1 MRDKPLTRS
10 VLGQIELSATVPYW
24 SEEVADKI
32 FQELRNTTTSYDDT
46 KKVNQEIIDFKLK
59 CNDPNYT
66 STNPTFQETV
76 ALLQQHT
83 ATNQD
88 IDFMTAN
95 KIKADPDLLKQYLL
109 NIIHLSTNYSSAI
122 KRLNKLYHKRLENSR
137 SLKRI
142 EYYPVLQKMEA
153 DQMLFDCAEKEYQ
166 DALAQLEVCRKDKPK
181 SIIFFK
187 PPKPVAPVY
196 ETPGFFNKKKVL
208 ARNEELQRKY
218 DSEMAEYNRKCVEE
232 TAAIEKETRIAEE
245 QYSARVSNAEL
256 VAENARA
263 KMESLRV
270 IPGNYVPEKTVAAC
284 PEKAIQRILDE
295 EIDRT
300 ENALIE
306 LNYTV
311 RKLYSYGVVYEKYRD
326 IVALST
332 FYEYFMAG
340 RCDSLEGANGA
351 YNLYESE
358 VRANLIITNLQ
369 QIERDLQQI
378 AKNQYMICHQLK
390 EMNRSLNDLNMRMG
404 MVCDTLE
411 RINDN
416 TTAIR
421 SDVQDM
427 NQYME
432 QLSKNS
438 SIIAYNTAATAY
450 YSKINAELTNALGF
464 MVALK

>member
-311 RKLYSYGVVYEKYRD
+311 RKLYTVCLPRLPVRLRAEIFGV
-326 IVALST
+326 A
-332 FYEYFMAG
+332 
-340 RCDSLEGANGA
+340 
-351 YNLYESE
+351 
-358 VRANLIITNLQ
+358 
-369 QIERDLQQI
+369 
-378 AKNQYMICHQLK
+378 
-390 EMNRSLNDLNMRMG
+390 
-404 MVCDTLE
+404 
-411 RINDN
+411 
-416 TTAIR
+416 
-421 SDVQDM
+421 
-427 NQYME
+427 
-432 QLSKNS
+432 S
-438 SIIAYNTAATAY
+438 SILKNRNSPASAAAV
-450 YSKINAELTNALGF
+450 LTRW
-464 MVALK
+464 KKS